1 MRRATNVLQ
10 MQCSPLFA
18 LLVVVVV
25 SFDQQRAHAWN
36 SVDTRPNLPAMVRR
50 IAWWDS
56 SNLAFAPIFH
66 ALPRKVLTLKA
77 KRFGDEQEFEE
88 EDDDDEDDEPP
99 EIGDVSTFR
108 RSSSATTFGWNKG
121 RSSPATRKAMGKSSS
136 STANI
141 HICGNCGSEFVK
153 WMGRCPTCKEWNT
166 LQEHAVTRQPA
177 IEAPA
182 RPVFGGGAAQRP
194 GSWLDNIYSDGAGG
208 IGPVGNVPV
217 RITSLTAKEKD
228 GSQPVAA
235 RRIMIPDDDELN
247 TVLGGGIMKGSLT
260 LIGGDPGVGKS
271 TLMLQVAGSVAHIAT
286 PTMGIGMGLPINH
299 ASSTSQQSGG
309 GGPVWY
315 VSGEE
320 NPEQIASR
328 AVRLGIDEPELYL
341 LRETHVDT
349 LCEQIVSHHMKLPRY
364 TKRSYN
370 SDDDNED
377 DDDDGLINETGQKP
391 LPLSLVVIDSI
402 QTMVC
407 DAGGASFAGGIT
419 QVRECVAMFLRLAKS
434 TGIPIVLIGHVTKS
448 GDVAGPR
455 TVEHMVDCILY
466 LEGTSESGSGLS
478 NLRILRTS
486 KNRFGSSDEVGVYEM
501 TRGRLLPVSD
511 PSSLF
516 LAHRNDKED
525 AEGCAIAVSAE

>member
-1 MRRATNVLQ
+1 
-10 MQCSPLFA
+10 
-18 LLVVVVV
+18 
-25 SFDQQRAHAWN
+25 
-36 SVDTRPNLPAMVRR
+36 
-50 IAWWDS
+50 
-56 SNLAFAPIFH
+56 
-66 ALPRKVLTLKA
+66 
-77 KRFGDEQEFEE
+77 
-88 EDDDDEDDEPP
+88 
-99 EIGDVSTFR
+99 
-108 RSSSATTFGWNKG
+108 
-121 RSSPATRKAMGKSSS
+121 
-136 STANI
+136 
-141 HICGNCGSEFVK
+141 
-153 WMGRCPTCKEWNT
+153 MGRCPTCKEWNT

-177 IEAPA
+177 IDGGGA
-182 RPVFGGGAAQRP
+182 RPVFGRSAHQRP
-194 GSWLDNIYSDGAGG
+194 GSWLDNIYGSDGGSGG
-208 IGPVGNVPV
+208 GGMLGPVGNVPV
-217 RITSLTAKEKD
+217 RITALTAKEKS
-228 GSQPVAA
+228 GSPSTAA
-235 RRIMIPDDDELN
+235 TSRRIMVPDDEEFN

-260 LIGGDPGVGKS
+260 LLGGDPGVGKS
-271 TLMLQVAGSVAHIAT
+271 TLLLQMAGSVARMST
-286 PTMGIGMGLPINH
+286 PTMGIGMGLP
-299 ASSTSQQSGG
+299 SPTSEQLGSGSGG

-320 NPEQIASR
+320 NPDQIASR

-349 LCEQIVSHHMKLPRY
+349 LCEQIVSHHLKYPKYQNPGGFGSASIHNRAEE
-364 TKRSYN
+364 
-370 SDDDNED
+370 DVDDNDED
-377 DDDDGLINETGQKP
+377 DDDTMANETGQQP

-407 DAGGASFAGGIT
+407 DAGGASHAGGIT

-434 TGIPIVLIGHVTKS
+434 TGIPIMLIGHVTKS

-466 LEGTSESGSGLS
+466 LEGSSESGSGLS

-525 AEGCAIAVSAE
+525 AEGCAIAVSLIGRIMRCVVGILTVLSLCTLADITGRYASHDGGSPSARHHGIGRRKLWPTTYREWYCLRTTFATNGCTPKALLSILDKTRRVYQRRRSHSTGSWRRKCS